1 MKKQESGTSCGIN
14 ATNYLLGC
22 YEERDVIFSPLNT
35 KNGFR
40 GVPDMKCLTLIDEY
54 EFRTHFADI
63 IEKMCRNHAKVAS
76 KAGDEVGEDSEMEI
90 PVSHP
95 GDSPF
100 RNEWE
105 ASVYNLPT
113 LSVSGLSDDKRKRKR
128 INRKI
133 KNISQ
138 KGISDRGQKLNS
150 NKSLNKKGDQ
160 KS

>member
-1 MKKQESGTSCGIN
+1 MQRQDSGTSCGIN
-14 ATNYLLGC
+14 ATRYLLGC
-22 YEERDVIFSPLNT
+22 YEKRNNIFSPSNLEND
-35 KNGFR
+35 FR
-40 GVPDMKCLTLIDEY
+40 DVSNMECLSLINEDEFRIHLADFIDE
-54 EFRTHFADI
+54 
-63 IEKMCRNHAKVAS
+63 MCRNNARFAS
-76 KAGDEVGEDSEMEI
+76 KAGNKEGEDSEMEI

-133 KNISQ
+133 KNTSQ